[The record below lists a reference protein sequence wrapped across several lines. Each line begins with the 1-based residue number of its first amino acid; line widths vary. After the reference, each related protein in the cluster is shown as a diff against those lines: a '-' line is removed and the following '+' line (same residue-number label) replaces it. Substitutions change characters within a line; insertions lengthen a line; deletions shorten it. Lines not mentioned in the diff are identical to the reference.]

1 MNQIICPNC
10 KKAFT
15 IDESDYEKLISQIRT
30 SEFNKEI
37 QEKLKNESEKQKM
50 QFEIEQNKN
59 EKRHNEK
66 LIEKNK
72 IINDLENE
80 LKSVDSK
87 IKIAV
92 NEAVKSKE
100 EELSEMSH
108 KLNQLKLEL
117 NQENIENQKKYEAQ
131 LYEKNN
137 TINELN
143 TELKLKISEIETAVN
158 NAVKD
163 KDIQLS
169 ENLNKIS
176 QLQSEIEKKDYENQK
191 HENEL
196 KESYEKQLKLK
207 NEQIEQYKNFKISL
221 STKMIGESLEQH
233 CLNKFNEIRPLAFK
247 KAYFQKDNEI
257 KDGTKG
263 DFIFRDYSD
272 DGTEYISIMFEM
284 KNEDENTEKKQKNEQ
299 FFQKLDKDRKQK
311 KCEYAILVSTLE
323 KDNDLYNNGI
333 VDVSYTSG
341 YEKMYVIRPQFF
353 IPLIT
358 ILCNTATNSLQYKQE
373 IYELKNQERDFS
385 NFEKNINDFKEGFS
399 KNYKLASKKFSIAIE
414 EIDKTIDHLN
424 KIKENLLSSEKNLR
438 LANDKANNLLSI
450 KKLTANAPSIEKILK
465 NT

>member
-30 SEFNKEI
+30 SEFDKEI
-37 QEKLKNESEKQKM
+37 QEKLKNESKNQEM
-50 QFEIEQNKN
+50 QFEIEKIKN
-59 EKRHNEK
+59 EKKHNEE
-66 LIEKNK
+66 LIEKDK
-72 IINDLENE
+72 IINNLENE
-80 LKSVDSK
+80 LKLVDSK
-87 IKIAV
+87 MKAAV
-92 NEAVKSKE
+92 NEAVKSKDK
-100 EELSEMSH
+100 ELSEMSN
-108 KLNQLKLEL
+108 KLTQLKSEFNNKSL
-117 NQENIENQKKYEAQ
+117 ENQMEYKAQ
-131 LYEKNN
+131 LSEKNN
-137 TINELN
+137 TINKLS
-143 TELKLKISEIETAVN
+143 TELKLKNSEIKTAVN

-163 KDIQLS
+163 KDMQLFEKS
-169 ENLNKIS
+169 NEIS
-176 QLQSEIEKKDYENQK
+176 QLQSEIEKKDYENQI

-207 NEQIEQYKNFKISL
+207 DEQIEQYKDFKIRQ

-233 CLNKFNEIRPLAFK
+233 CWSKFNELRPLAFK
-247 KAYFQKDNEI
+247 KADFKKDNDI

-263 DFIFRDYSD
+263 DFIFKDYSD

-284 KNEDENTEKKQKNEQ
+284 KNEDESTGKKQKNEQ

-311 KCEYAILVSTLE
+311 KCEYAVLVSTLE

-358 ILCNTATNSLQYKQE
+358 ILCNTSANSIKYKQE

-399 KNYKLASKKFSIAIE
+399 RNYELASRKFSEAID
-414 EIDKTIDHLN
+414 EIDKTISHLN
-424 KIKENLLSSEKNLR
+424 KIKENLVSSERNLR
-438 LANDKANNLLSI
+438 LANDKANNLSI
-450 KKLTANAPSIEKILK
+450 KKLTANAPSIKKILE
-465 NT
+465 NI